1 MANLS
6 QLESALVKADAEG
19 NEQDARILAAEI
31 RRLRAE
37 QPVIP
42 QRVQRAKYGNIPGQ
56 DPTQGM
62 GVGQRVAAAAG
73 SAMDGL
79 KETVIQLANTG
90 AYKGQP
96 DPGRAVRE
104 ASEARVDERR
114 RLDQPLLDSPAG
126 LTGNILGTLGPMLIP
141 GLAASRY
148 ASLAPGAAATVR
160 AATLPTTVRGATVQG
175 AAIGA
180 MQPLGADDS
189 RLMNAG
195 IGGLAGFGGSAAPRV
210 VAGGLRG
217 LMSPIRHVTESGV
230 DRRVADVIRQEA
242 QNPQGLMVP
251 QPSAIPGVQRTLAEE
266 SKDAGIA
273 RLERNAR
280 STGQGFDVQDRANNS
295 ARVAALRTIGGDPA
309 QLKAAEQARDAAA
322 RAAKAAAF
330 QVKGVDT
337 SRLVSQLERGEARL
351 AQRPAIAKA
360 LAEVRTLLQTPGA
373 DTVAGLYN
381 VRKTIGDML
390 SGSYGGDSSR
400 ALAAS
405 AELLA
410 VRGQLDR
417 VMAKNA
423 PAFRQYLD
431 AYRSGSVPINR
442 MQLGNELI
450 DRGAGSAIPDPI
462 TGDPVLTPAAFS
474 RASGNLDKTAAA
486 ATGFRKAK
494 ADNYLRPQ
502 DRTVIAG
509 VQDDL
514 ERRSFAATAGS
525 GGNSHT
531 FERGMLDK
539 RMAASMAARIPGLNI
554 ALAELERVGQRRLE
568 MKLAQVL
575 ANPAQARSLL
585 ARMPEAERRVVENAI
600 RQAGGPVASV
610 IALETSR

>member
-1 MANLS
+1 
-6 QLESALVKADAEG
+6 
-19 NEQDARILAAEI
+19 
-31 RRLRAE
+31 
-37 QPVIP
+37 
-42 QRVQRAKYGNIPGQ
+42 
-56 DPTQGM
+56 
-62 GVGQRVAAAAG
+62 
-73 SAMDGL
+73 
-79 KETVIQLANTG
+79 
-90 AYKGQP
+90 
-96 DPGRAVRE
+96 
-104 ASEARVDERR
+104 
-114 RLDQPLLDSPAG
+114 
-126 LTGNILGTLGPMLIP
+126 
-141 GLAASRY
+141 
-148 ASLAPGAAATVR
+148 
-160 AATLPTTVRGATVQG
+160 
-175 AAIGA
+175 
-180 MQPLGADDS
+180 
-189 RLMNAG
+189 
-195 IGGLAGFGGSAAPRV
+195 
-210 VAGGLRG
+210 
-217 LMSPIRHVTESGV
+217 
-230 DRRVADVIRQEA
+230 VIRQEA